1 MGAFWNYFF
10 GSQKREVGID
20 QRSTR
25 EVIDQAKEFIEADEA
40 ARQRYLQ
47 NRARDTY
54 LQDLRKETPKLL
66 SKIESMKKSEQLRRA
81 EHPEEY
87 DASGEYIGPQRT
99 ALFNAPSPPPPNP
112 FAGVGRKVGDSP
124 QFSPCDP
131 LGPL

>member
-87 DASGEYIGPQRT
+87 DASGKYIGPQRT
-99 ALFNAPSPPPPNP
+99 APFNAPRRPSADP
-112 FAGVGRKVGDSP
+112 FAGPSHKLSDGPV
-124 QFSPCDP
+124 F
-131 LGPL
+131 GPL